1 MFKSTKWSHRFLT
14 VSDALP
20 LIDGS
25 DENVTS
31 LLRKVSLIKVFI
43 FRSLSKISLDLG
55 QVVGGF
61 KFA

>member
-1 MFKSTKWSHRFLT
+1 MFKSAKWSHRFLT

-20 LIDGS
+20 LSDGS

-31 LLRKVSLIKVFI
+31 LLRKVSVIKVFI
-43 FRSLSKISLDLG
+43 FRSLSKIPLDLG

>member
-1 MFKSTKWSHRFLT
+1 MFKSTNWSRRFLT
-14 VSDALP
+14 IRDALP

-43 FRSLSKISLDLG
+43 FRSLSKISLDRG